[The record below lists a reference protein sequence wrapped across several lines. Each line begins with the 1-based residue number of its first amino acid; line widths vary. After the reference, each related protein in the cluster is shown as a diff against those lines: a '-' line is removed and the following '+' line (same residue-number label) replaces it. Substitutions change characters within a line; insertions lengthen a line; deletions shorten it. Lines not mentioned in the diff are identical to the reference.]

1 MGRNGPSPSAKL
13 KSSRRPP
20 SRFRNPTAGAEGAV
34 GAAQPS
40 AKTTSATWN
49 RPQASTGWGE
59 AWMWNERDADWGG
72 GWSTTT
78 QATAGWWTGQWQNQW
93 DGQQWT
99 CRVPPPPP
107 PPAKIRSVTSPER
120 EAGQQEQTESK
131 LATPGSSQDQ
141 AMPVLH
147 STSTGS
153 AATGSVTP
161 GSTLHTVKEELPNS
175 DDESGESTGGTD
187 PGAAAQPPITASG
200 QHHVGL
206 DQLPH
211 SSTSAME
218 TEDAREPSCHTGT
231 QPLRLVALAPQ
242 ATGHAPSATT
252 CADNFTDDEVR
263 HLEQP
268 GPQGLLLQQLPRQ
281 VKEEPLDSDTQS
293 SSSEASPSRIDEA
306 GPKQVAS
313 QTQVAEP
320 MPLVSTT
327 MVSPLQTA
335 ASSDTSTDEHIEE
348 TTPLAHT
355 RQSSS
360 DIEGVDTSLCPVVR
374 TTWTSDLSPTSPAE
388 TTAIPQENVTY
399 QPPPPAEPQV
409 RRSVN
414 KIQGWQTT
422 GTTETSP
429 SPSSDVTILDEPGTA
444 ASSSVD
450 AHLATTTR
458 VTNKMQRVHSP
469 HSHMKISLLCNCLSA
484 LLLRPQYYSP
494 NPVLSMPDET
504 LIQTAL
510 TTDWLGQDQSSRK
523 TALAP
528 LSACADY
535 SLWGKLTRSHAW
547 ARWKLVV
554 GTRRVKAL
562 RDSAAAVTL
571 SGPEPP
577 RAASGCSGH
586 HPRHYQCSMSTSCF
600 SRFLRVL
607 ILASFHPYLALGTSS
622 HASNPARVAVSE
634 PIHSS
639 TAKRSYKRAV
649 KRASRFGVTTY
660 LGRTFTAKQLRTHY
674 QPDNAD
680 RGSPSPQ
687 AETAAHGLRVLYW
700 NAGGLHASRHAEL
713 KHWLHIQD
721 QSTRPDLV
729 VITETRWPTT
739 MEYPATDWQAIHT
752 GAGQSQ
758 GGILVLVHNSVCPA
772 HDIRYNELKP
782 GRLLHVRISLQKRPA
797 LDVLAVYQHA
807 WNPDGGD
814 GDRQA
819 RITRLL
825 ANRSDIWE
833 RISKWARSAQLP
845 LPVAPRKA
853 GEKQGNSL
861 KELTTI
867 MADAWATALDHP
879 QKLLQRLL
887 TSLRKKQHLD
897 ALIMEARN
905 SSSPMTA
912 VHQILKRYAPKVR
925 QKRLQLRTSQG
936 HILTPQEEMQ
946 QIVGH
951 FKQVYKQ
958 PDHAPSGR
966 PVDQAVVF
974 DPHNVLLAFSKL
986 PNKALPSHFL
996 PAPLWRASAHLAT
1009 QVFQQ
1014 TLVAACD
1021 REELFLPKAWHEI
1034 QVALIPKPSKPATS
1048 ADSLRPISLLS
1059 PMAKVLAK
1067 LVAEEIRPIVSKAAT
1082 RIPQFAYLEG
1092 RQTCDA
1098 IDRAFGHC
1106 REIRER
1112 RQNATVTTRERRA
1125 GKTAQIVSGGVTLS
1139 LDLRKAFDSIPWRC
1153 LQQCLEHF
1161 RIPASTIQLILYLH
1175 ENATYIFKT
1184 PRAQGSVLAGQ
1195 GIRQGCGL
1203 APMLWTLYSLYL
1215 ASKLD
1220 TAAPS
1225 ALKTFFADDFLAQ
1238 WTIETWSDMKS
1249 VPTQISKIVAV
1260 LEDHGMQLS
1269 PGKTVVLYSLWGTQV
1284 HACLKPMLCQHATLG
1299 KCLRIGTANL
1309 TGKSYLLPVV
1319 MSHEYL
1325 GVKLSYKNFEWQ
1337 TLKHRLRHS
1346 WIAYNR
1352 LSALLKSK
1360 ALPVHKRLQLH
1371 QCICLATLRYGL
1383 SCTGLTMA
1391 GRQKVYGTVLRQ
1403 WRALANNLPHITGL
1417 SNATFLTNFHLA
1429 DPLDGLDAILIKRL
1443 DKVESGPIAP
1453 LQPPVVKRWWEHLR
1467 KITNDPTVTQ
1477 TTSKVPLRHQD
1488 ARPPAPCD
1496 VCGLSFPNEATLRWH
1511 ISNVHVKLTKEQHH
1525 AKEDEAFLQEAQ
1537 SDDWKQLAQKIRAI
1551 GRLHYC
1557 PFCNLWMAKT
1567 AMLHQHI
1574 KAQHVDAAAHLDK
1587 CQHFLLTRK
1596 GINSPC
1602 QHCGTRHNRAAVGCS
1617 VLIRVMMDELTR
1629 GAAEMDLW
1637 KSMMNKPGE
1646 VGQKRQGD
1654 RVEDLSRQKGRQ
1666 RGDRGKGNQSFAR
1679 QAKQA
1684 SGPSSLD
1691 NDEDDPLR
1699 EAVKLITTLSLR
1711 HEDALAIHRQDTSY
1725 VFFMKTSPPEL
1736 TVLSDLMRVG
1746 SEWKAKKEQ
1755 SPALVTQPLRVVLLG
1770 CLLEAVTTRMQSLQD
1785 PTLHAKAQAAKLVNP
1800 AGDFHYMMWDDAE
1813 KIYQNKDDRE
1823 SIPTKTVLEDIA
1835 TLQRLI
1841 LQPRVVGRFHAQ
1853 RKLAPDMQG
1862 EVVPF
1867 VLEIGLRNQA
1877 SHEVYFLLDKY
1888 CHQAIWHLAG
1898 TSLRHDKLG
1907 RGALANALEKLAEKL

>member
-1 MGRNGPSPSAKL
+1 MPRLHS
-13 KSSRRPP
+13 
-20 SRFRNPTAGAEGAV
+20 PTAD
-34 GAAQPS
+34 Q
-40 AKTTSATWN
+40 KTGLHCFCLHSLLLWH
-49 RPQASTGWGE
+49 
-59 AWMWNERDADWGG
+59 
-72 GWSTTT
+72 
-78 QATAGWWTGQWQNQW
+78 
-93 DGQQWT
+93 
-99 CRVPPPPP
+99 RVP
-107 PPAKIRSVTSPER
+107 I
-120 EAGQQEQTESK
+120 
-131 LATPGSSQDQ
+131 
-141 AMPVLH
+141 
-147 STSTGS
+147 
-153 AATGSVTP
+153 
-161 GSTLHTVKEELPNS
+161 N
-175 DDESGESTGGTD
+175 
-187 PGAAAQPPITASG
+187 TAS
-200 QHHVGL
+200 
-206 DQLPH
+206 
-211 SSTSAME
+211 
-218 TEDAREPSCHTGT
+218 
-231 QPLRLVALAPQ
+231 
-242 ATGHAPSATT
+242 
-252 CADNFTDDEVR
+252 
-263 HLEQP
+263 
-268 GPQGLLLQQLPRQ
+268 
-281 VKEEPLDSDTQS
+281 
-293 SSSEASPSRIDEA
+293 
-306 GPKQVAS
+306 
-313 QTQVAEP
+313 
-320 MPLVSTT
+320 
-327 MVSPLQTA
+327 
-335 ASSDTSTDEHIEE
+335 
-348 TTPLAHT
+348 
-355 RQSSS
+355 
-360 DIEGVDTSLCPVVR
+360 VVR
-374 TTWTSDLSPTSPAE
+374 SE
-388 TTAIPQENVTY
+388 
-399 QPPPPAEPQV
+399 QV
-409 RRSVN
+409 FRM
-414 KIQGWQTT
+414 TLT
-422 GTTETSP
+422 
-429 SPSSDVTILDEPGTA
+429 
-444 ASSSVD
+444 
-450 AHLATTTR
+450 
-458 VTNKMQRVHSP
+458 VH
-469 HSHMKISLLCNCLSA
+469 
-484 LLLRPQYYSP
+484 
-494 NPVLSMPDET
+494 
-504 LIQTAL
+504 
-510 TTDWLGQDQSSRK
+510 WLGQDTSSTTSWNK
-523 TALAP
+523 PEASSVSAAY
-528 LSACADY
+528 LS
-535 SLWGKLTRSHAW
+535 WGKIMQSHAW
-547 ARWKLVV
+547 ARWKLLLKA
-554 GTRRVKAL
+554 RRVSKRSLAT
-562 RDSAAAVTL
+562 AAVPL
-571 SGPEPP
+571 EPETEH
-577 RAASGCSGH
+577 AASANRE
-586 HPRHYQCSMSTSCF
+586 RHLSSHRRVHSRSCVP
-600 SRFLRVL
+600 SLLRILVL
-607 ILASFHPYLALGTSS
+607 TGFYPYLALGVSS
-622 HASNPARVAVSE
+622 QTFNPARTAIPE
-634 PIHSS
+634 PMHSPA
-639 TAKRSYKRAV
+639 AKRSYKRAV

-660 LGRTFTAKQLRTHY
+660 LGRTFTAKQLSVRY
-674 QPDNAD
+674 QPDNA
-680 RGSPSPQ
+680 GSKSSSPQ
-687 AETAAHGLRVLYW
+687 VETTAHGLRILYW

-721 QSTRPDLV
+721 EHTRPDLV
-729 VITETRWPTT
+729 VITETHWPTT
-739 MEYPATDWQAIHT
+739 MEYPATDWQAVHT
-752 GAGQSQ
+752 GVGQSQ

-807 WNPDGGD
+807 WNPDSGD

-833 RISKWARSAQLP
+833 RISKWARSVPARNLLLIVGDMNCPLLKETTHVGKGTPILPAGHHYRDQFRLQDLLRDHGLCALNTWGKAGSPSVTFKPLKGMGTQIDFYLTRCRQTTPQALCASTLMNFPLLPETGMYHLPVKAQLP

-861 KELTTI
+861 KATQELMNKYPKLLPTYQAHLPDHVLPHQELTKI
-867 MADAWATALDHP
+867 MADAWANALDQCCVILNPSEAPATTLDSPEVVHLW
-879 QKLLQRLL
+879 QHRQELRALQQALATNHDTFVGTLDLQVRKHTRARLAASMLLRAWQQAVHCTRKAKELRKI
-887 TSLRKKQHLD
+887 SRLRKKQHLD

-974 DPHNVLLAFSKL
+974 DPHSVLLAFSKL

-1014 TLVAACD
+1014 TLVAAYD
-1021 REELFLPKAWHEI
+1021 QEELVLPKAWHEI

-1067 LVAEEIRPIVSKAAT
+1067 LVAEEIRPIVSNAAT
-1082 RIPQFAYLEG
+1082 HIPQFAYLEG

-1112 RQNATVTTRERRA
+1112 RQNATVTTRDRRA

-1139 LDLRKAFDSIPWRC
+1139 LDLRKAFDSIPWQC

-1161 RIPASTIQLILYLH
+1161 RIPASIIQLILYLH

-1284 HACLKPMLCQHATLG
+1284 HACLKPTLCQHATLG
-1299 KCLRIGTANL
+1299 KCLRIGAANL
-1309 TGKSYLLPVV
+1309 TGKCYLLPVV

-1429 DPLDGLDAILIKRL
+1429 DPLEGLDTTLIKRL
-1443 DKVESGPIAP
+1443 DKVESGPIAQ

-1477 TTSKVPLRHQD
+1477 AASKVPLRHQD

-1525 AKEDEAFLQEAQ
+1525 AKEAAFRERKASHTQHAHDGMPTCRHCRHEFSSWPQFAAHHNRQCCPVLHLGCAPTLPPYPPDPAPLLQDEAFLQDAQ
-1537 SDDWKQLAQKIRAI
+1537 SDDWKQLAQNIRAI

-1574 KAQHVDAAAHLDK
+1574 KAQHVDAAAHLDQ

-1617 VLIRVMMDELTR
+1617 VLIRVAFILQHQNRLGILLHASESATGDDGRADKRRRRNGSVEVHDEQAWGG
-1629 GAAEMDLW
+1629 GAKAARRPSGGPQSPER
-1637 KSMMNKPGE
+1637 STARRSGE
-1646 VGQKRQGD
+1646 RQP
-1654 RVEDLSRQKGRQ
+1654 E
-1666 RGDRGKGNQSFAR
+1666 
-1679 QAKQA
+1679 
-1684 SGPSSLD
+1684 
-1691 NDEDDPLR
+1691 LR
-1699 EAVKLITTLSLR
+1699 EAGQTGLR
-1711 HEDALAIHRQDTSY
+1711 T
-1725 VFFMKTSPPEL
+1725 FFAGQRRGRSPERGLEAHHDPVPSPRMHWPS
-1736 TVLSDLMRVG
+1736 TVRTPATCSSDSAQR
-1746 SEWKAKKEQ
+1746 SHASRIEWKAKKEQ
-1755 SPALVTQPLRVVLLG
+1755 SPARVVLLG
-1770 CLLEAVTTRMQSLQD
+1770 CLLEAVTTRSGQTGKTSGRLSLHNVGRRGEDFPEQGRSRID
-1785 PTLHAKAQAAKLVNP
+1785 PHEN
-1800 AGDFHYMMWDDAE
+1800 G
-1813 KIYQNKDDRE
+1813 
-1823 SIPTKTVLEDIA
+1823 LEDIA
-1835 TLQRLI
+1835 TLPRLI
-1841 LQPRVVGRFHAQ
+1841 LQLRVVGRFHAQ
-1853 RKLAPDMQG
+1853 RSEG
-1862 EVVPF
+1862 
-1867 VLEIGLRNQA
+1867 
-1877 SHEVYFLLDKY
+1877 
-1888 CHQAIWHLAG
+1888 
-1898 TSLRHDKLG
+1898 
-1907 RGALANALEKLAEKL
+1907 

>member
-1 MGRNGPSPSAKL
+1 M
-13 KSSRRPP
+13 
-20 SRFRNPTAGAEGAV
+20 
-34 GAAQPS
+34 
-40 AKTTSATWN
+40 
-49 RPQASTGWGE
+49 
-59 AWMWNERDADWGG
+59 
-72 GWSTTT
+72 
-78 QATAGWWTGQWQNQW
+78 
-93 DGQQWT
+93 
-99 CRVPPPPP
+99 
-107 PPAKIRSVTSPER
+107 
-120 EAGQQEQTESK
+120 
-131 LATPGSSQDQ
+131 
-141 AMPVLH
+141 
-147 STSTGS
+147 
-153 AATGSVTP
+153 
-161 GSTLHTVKEELPNS
+161 KE
-175 DDESGESTGGTD
+175 
-187 PGAAAQPPITASG
+187 
-200 QHHVGL
+200 
-206 DQLPH
+206 
-211 SSTSAME
+211 
-218 TEDAREPSCHTGT
+218 
-231 QPLRLVALAPQ
+231 LR
-242 ATGHAPSATT
+242 
-252 CADNFTDDEVR
+252 
-263 HLEQP
+263 
-268 GPQGLLLQQLPRQ
+268 
-281 VKEEPLDSDTQS
+281 
-293 SSSEASPSRIDEA
+293 
-306 GPKQVAS
+306 
-313 QTQVAEP
+313 
-320 MPLVSTT
+320 
-327 MVSPLQTA
+327 
-335 ASSDTSTDEHIEE
+335 
-348 TTPLAHT
+348 
-355 RQSSS
+355 
-360 DIEGVDTSLCPVVR
+360 
-374 TTWTSDLSPTSPAE
+374 
-388 TTAIPQENVTY
+388 
-399 QPPPPAEPQV
+399 
-409 RRSVN
+409 
-414 KIQGWQTT
+414 
-422 GTTETSP
+422 
-429 SPSSDVTILDEPGTA
+429 
-444 ASSSVD
+444 
-450 AHLATTTR
+450 
-458 VTNKMQRVHSP
+458 
-469 HSHMKISLLCNCLSA
+469 KIS
-484 LLLRPQYYSP
+484 R
-494 NPVLSMPDET
+494 
-504 LIQTAL
+504 
-510 TTDWLGQDQSSRK
+510 
-523 TALAP
+523 
-528 LSACADY
+528 
-535 SLWGKLTRSHAW
+535 
-547 ARWKLVV
+547 
-554 GTRRVKAL
+554 
-562 RDSAAAVTL
+562 
-571 SGPEPP
+571 
-577 RAASGCSGH
+577 
-586 HPRHYQCSMSTSCF
+586 
-600 SRFLRVL
+600 
-607 ILASFHPYLALGTSS
+607 
-622 HASNPARVAVSE
+622 
-634 PIHSS
+634 
-639 TAKRSYKRAV
+639 
-649 KRASRFGVTTY
+649 
-660 LGRTFTAKQLRTHY
+660 
-674 QPDNAD
+674 
-680 RGSPSPQ
+680 
-687 AETAAHGLRVLYW
+687 
-700 NAGGLHASRHAEL
+700 
-713 KHWLHIQD
+713 
-721 QSTRPDLV
+721 
-729 VITETRWPTT
+729 
-739 MEYPATDWQAIHT
+739 
-752 GAGQSQ
+752 
-758 GGILVLVHNSVCPA
+758 
-772 HDIRYNELKP
+772 
-782 GRLLHVRISLQKRPA
+782 
-797 LDVLAVYQHA
+797 
-807 WNPDGGD
+807 
-814 GDRQA
+814 
-819 RITRLL
+819 
-825 ANRSDIWE
+825 
-833 RISKWARSAQLP
+833 
-845 LPVAPRKA
+845 
-853 GEKQGNSL
+853 
-861 KELTTI
+861 
-867 MADAWATALDHP
+867 
-879 QKLLQRLL
+879 
-887 TSLRKKQHLD
+887 LRKKQHLD

-974 DPHNVLLAFSKL
+974 DPHSVLLAFSKL

-996 PAPLWRASAHLAT
+996 PAPFWRASAHLAT

-1014 TLVAACD
+1014 TLVAAYD
-1021 REELFLPKAWHEI
+1021 REELLLPKAWHEI

-1067 LVAEEIRPIVSKAAT
+1067 LVAEEIRPIVSNAAT
-1082 RIPQFAYLEG
+1082 HIPQFAYLEG

-1112 RQNATVTTRERRA
+1112 RQNATVTTRDRRA

-1139 LDLRKAFDSIPWRC
+1139 LDLRKASDSIPWQC
-1153 LQQCLEHF
+1153 LQTCLEHF
-1161 RIPASTIQLILYLH
+1161 RIPASIIQLILYLH

-1225 ALKTFFADDFLAQ
+1225 ALKTFFADDFRAQ

-1284 HACLKPMLCQHATLG
+1284 HACLKPMLYQHATLG
-1299 KCLRIGTANL
+1299 KCLRIGAANL
-1309 TGKSYLLPVV
+1309 TGKCYLLPVV

-1352 LSALLKSK
+1352 LSALPKSK

-1383 SCTGLTMA
+1383 SCTGLTVA
-1391 GRQKVYGTVLRQ
+1391 GRQKVYGTVRQ

-1417 SNATFLTNFHLA
+1417 SNANFLTNFHLA
-1429 DPLDGLDAILIKRL
+1429 DPLEGLDTTLIKRL
-1443 DKVESGPIAP
+1443 DKVESGPVAQ
-1453 LQPPVVKRWWEHLR
+1453 LQPTVVKRWWEHLR

-1477 TTSKVPLRHQD
+1477 AASKVPLRHQD

-1525 AKEDEAFLQEAQ
+1525 AKEAAFRERKASHMQHAHDGMPTCRHCRHEFSSWPQFAAHHNRQCCPVLHLGCAPTLPPYPPDPEPLLQDEAFLQEAQ

-1574 KAQHVDAAAHLDK
+1574 KAQHVDATAHLDQ

-1596 GINSPC
+1596 GVNSPC
-1602 QHCGTRHNRAAVGCS
+1602 QHCGTRHN
-1617 VLIRVMMDELTR
+1617 RVMMDELTR

-1646 VGQKRQGD
+1646 VGQKWQGD
-1654 RVEDLSRQKGRQ
+1654 RAEDLSRQKGRQ
-1666 RGDRGKGNQSFAR
+1666 RGDRGKGNQSFAK

-1785 PTLHAKAQAAKLVNP
+1785 PTLHAKAQTAKLLNP

-1823 SIPTKTVLEDIA
+1823 SIPTKAVLEDIA

-1877 SHEVYFLLDKY
+1877 SHAVYFLLDKY